1 MNKRLLS
8 LAVAGAMVL
17 GLAGVASAGIPDETT
32 SSAAGPG
39 SPVVALITPQST
51 GNSIASVGGTVTVTV
66 LDFSSGPVANY
77 PFSDIYIDDD
87 GTDEI
92 SLCQGGSVADANT
105 NASGVTTI
113 SGLIGG
119 GGFATQSN
127 VWIAGTKLTGPALDL
142 GFNSPDNTGDL
153 VVDIADFS
161 NFGLD
166 FGGAAFRSDLVFD
179 GIVDIADFSKFGLT
193 FGETCP

>member
-17 GLAGVASAGIPDETT
+17 GLAGIASAGIPDEGNST
-32 SSAAGPG
+32 AAGPG
-39 SPVVALITPQST
+39 SPVVALITPAST
-51 GNSIASVGGTVTVTV
+51 GNSIASVGGTITVTV
-66 LDFSSGPVANY
+66 LDFANGPVVNY
-77 PFSDIYIDDD
+77 PFSDIIVDDD
-87 GTDEI
+87 GDNSI
-92 SLCQGGSVADANT
+92 ALCQGGSTADANT
-105 NASGVTTI
+105 NAQGITTI

-119 GGFATQSN
+119 GGFTTQTN
-127 VWIAGTKLTGPALDL
+127 VWIAGTKLTGTALDL

-166 FGGAAFRSDLVFD
+166 FNTAAFRSDLVFD

-193 FGETCP
+193 FNESCP